1 MAGYNEILTG
11 RLNRALQ
18 KALSM
23 KGSASLNELSSVL
36 YVNVNLLWGQE
47 TRFLEDWNRFGFST
61 TTGPFGAGT
70 TSGVRLRNPQNSGQ
84 IGVIEK
90 ITVWDAGVTNY
101 QSVRLQV
108 GFPGL
113 SDMPAGSILTTS
125 VASLDARFYPFG
137 VPSSQNPFPLSTGTG
152 SFGTVIWE
160 GGTSALVAPGTLS
173 NPVDVILD
181 ESQHLVLSPG
191 MSYDLVG
198 TTLNQA
204 FNFSIWWRARAM
216 EESEKR

>member
-23 KGSASLNELSSVL
+23 KGSAALNELSSVL

-61 TTGPFGAGT
+61 TTGPFGAGN

-90 ITVWDAGVTNY
+90 ITVWDAGVTNL
-101 QSVRLQV
+101 QTVRLQV

-125 VASLDARFYPFG
+125 VASLDARFYPGG

-160 GGTSALVAPGTLS
+160 GGNSALVSPGQVS
-173 NPVDVILD
+173 APVDVILD

-198 TTLNQA
+198 STLNQA

-216 EESEKR
+216 EDSEKR